1 MQVKVSFS
9 GVLTDIARKA
19 AASDGASQDIILGE
33 IKAALSSIDPF
44 GAEGSQA
51 VSSEEVG
58 PQMRVPL
65 PC

>member
-1 MQVKVSFS
+1 MQAKLKFS

-19 AASDGASQDIILGE
+19 AASDCASQDIILGE
-33 IKAALSSIDPF
+33 LQAAISSIDPF

-51 VSSEEVG
+51 VFSEEVG